1 MTADEPDDHALGR
14 SRGGFGT
21 KLNILCDAAGRPV
34 AAVLAAGQSA
44 EVRSLIDL
52 LLAACVLLVAWPA
65 RLACDRAYSA
75 GWVRRLLRL
84 CGMKAVIPYRKNEHG
99 AKRRG
104 GGYDRVA
111 YRGRNVVERLVGW
124 LKERR
129 RIATRYE
136 KLAVNYRAMV
146 HIAFILHYLKHP

>member
-1 MTADEPDDHALGR
+1 MG
-14 SRGGFGT
+14 
-21 KLNILCDAAGRPV
+21 
-34 AAVLAAGQSA
+34 
-44 EVRSLIDL
+44 L
-52 LLAACVLLVAWPA
+52 LLAATLLAVRWPR
-65 RLACDRAYSA
+65 RLAGDRGYSA
-75 GWVRRLLRL
+75 GWVRGLLRL
-84 CGMKAVIPYRKNEHG
+84 CGMQAVIPYRKNERG

-104 GGYDRVA
+104 GGYDRQA

-129 RIATRYE
+129 RIAMRYE

>member
-1 MTADEPDDHALGR
+1 MNL
-14 SRGGFGT
+14 
-21 KLNILCDAAGRPV
+21 LCDATGRPV
-34 AAVLAAGQSA
+34 GAVLTAGQRS
-44 EVRSLIDL
+44 EVRSLVDL
-52 LLAACVLLVAWPA
+52 LLAAAVVLVRWPA
-65 RLACDRAYSA
+65 RLVGDRGYSA
-75 GWVRRLLRL
+75 GWVRALVRL
-84 CGMKAVIPYRKNEHG
+84 CGMKAVIPYRTNE
-99 AKRRG
+99 RRG
-104 GGYDRVA
+104 RYDRQA

>member
-1 MTADEPDDHALGR
+1 MVDLLL
-14 SRGGFGT
+14 S
-21 KLNILCDAAGRPV
+21 
-34 AAVLAAGQSA
+34 AAVL
-44 EVRSLIDL
+44 
-52 LLAACVLLVAWPA
+52 LLVGLPA
-65 RLACDRAYSA
+65 RLACDRGYSA
-75 GWVRRLLRL
+75 GWVRGLLRW
-84 CGMKAVIPYRKNEHG
+84 CGMSAVIPYRSNERG
-99 AKRRG
+99 ARRRG

>member
-1 MTADEPDDHALGR
+1 MGR
-14 SRGGFGT
+14 SRGGFTT
-21 KLNILCDAAGRPV
+21 KLNLLCDAAGRPA
-34 AAVLAAGQSA
+34 AAVLAAGQRA
-44 EVRSLIDL
+44 EVRSLADL
-52 LLAACVLLVAWPA
+52 LLAAAVLLLVRMPA
-65 RLACDRAYSA
+65 RLACDRAFSA
-75 GWVRRLLRL
+75 GWVRRLLGWLRV
-84 CGMKAVIPYRKNEHG
+84 KAVIPYRSNEGG
-99 AKRRG
+99 ASSRG
-104 GGYDRVA
+104 GGYDRRA

>member
-1 MTADEPDDHALGR
+1 
-14 SRGGFGT
+14 
-21 KLNILCDAAGRPV
+21 
-34 AAVLAAGQSA
+34 VLAAGQRA
-44 EVRSLIDL
+44 EVRSLVDL
-52 LLAACVLLVAWPA
+52 LLAAAVLLVRWPA
-65 RLACDRAYSA
+65 RLAGDRGYSA
-75 GWVRRLLRL
+75 GWVRALIRL
-84 CGMKAVIPYRKNEHG
+84 CGMKAVIPYRSNEHG
-99 AKRRG
+99 AKARG
-104 GGYDRVA
+104 GGYERRA